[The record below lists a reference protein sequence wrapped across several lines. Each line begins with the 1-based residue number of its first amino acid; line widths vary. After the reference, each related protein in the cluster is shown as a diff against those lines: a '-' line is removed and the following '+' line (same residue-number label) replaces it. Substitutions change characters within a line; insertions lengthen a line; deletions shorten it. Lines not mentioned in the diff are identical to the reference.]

1 MAIVAFLFGGRMTVG
16 TPTSLLLLLYMA
28 FISSAAYTL
37 WGVLLKYH
45 PVSHVTVFNFVTPV
59 AGVLLSSVILS
70 EHGVLNGS
78 VSSLWYWCAAES
90 WWFLGNNS
98 LCKILLLIPRGGI
111 IQALLQ
117 FIRGWTEHL

>member
-1 MAIVAFLFGGRMTVG
+1 
-16 TPTSLLLLLYMA
+16 MA

-78 VSSLWYWCAAES
+78 V
-90 WWFLGNNS
+90 
-98 LCKILLLIPRGGI
+98 LIALVLVCGGI
-111 IQALLQ
+111 LVVS
-117 FIRGWTEHL
+117 RE